1 MVAKS
6 PTKDEKKMAVLNPNL
21 VRETVK
27 KVDRAMARLQELQFA
42 VTGGNKVISGVTL
55 SPRSTRGYIRTSM
68 RCKQE
73 SLRFDNGIYLQ
84 NKKLEFFF
92 LLWISSSI
100 YLFFFNFY
108 VLSSSLR
115 FKDPELLRQKRCDFE
130 DSSMFKREVVV
141 GCSETG
147 EWRRMSLPAM
157 LIGETVG
164 EILQASKF
172 AKDVVDAV
180 SGALSVNG
188 SGADDPKTPISAGA
202 KVATNTNLDKRELQM
217 KRKREKQKSSSR
229 GSPGGGG
236 GGRSP
241 TTATARR
248 RKAHTRINF
257 RATGAGNEKERC
269 PPTARRENHS
279 VQRVSPRGRPWAG
292 KAVLFPNPTFLS
304 AGTSSPPSSSRNL
317 KPACK
322 TRSPV
327 TAGSSKVGV
336 LHDAPALHPPHKF
349 AIKSPS
355 TLASKFAVKIKSP
368 PVSVVSLSPQSRSA
382 QKKKKSSPP
391 PTKNKGNNMPRISKA
406 TKLRLSLSPSN
417 FAKRFAS
424 PMKIISPSVRR
435 AKSPTSPTARITP
448 SKKKSPQPRP
458 PSQMMMTMMSSS
470 AKFRRSFSPSN
481 LAKRFASPLKNRTT
495 NRSSLP
501 IDKNPNMGIPVP
513 AITSRP
519 NCCLKQ
525 RPPPSVKLLSAS
537 MVADH

>member
-73 SLRFDNGIYLQ
+73 SLRIRN
-84 NKKLEFFF
+84 
-92 LLWISSSI
+92 SSARRGATSKI
-100 YLFFFNFY
+100 APC
-108 VLSSSLR
+108 SS
-115 FKDPELLRQKRCDFE
+115 
-130 DSSMFKREVVV
+130 
-141 GCSETG
+141 G

-180 SGALSVNG
+180 SGALSLNG

-236 GGRSP
+236 GGGRSP
-241 TTATARR
+241 TTATTRR

-257 RATGAGNEKERC
+257 GATGAGNEKERC
-269 PPTARRENHS
+269 PPTAKRENHS

-327 TAGSSKVGV
+327 TAASSKVGV

-417 FAKRFAS
+417 FAKRLAS

-501 IDKNPNMGIPVP
+501 TDKNPNMGIPVP

-519 NCCLKQ
+519 SCCLKQ